1 MKIVIYGT
9 YIAFEKISYN
19 MNKKNESIN
28 EKIYIQSV
36 FSQHQF
42 VSKVLVY

>member
-9 YIAFEKISYN
+9 YIAFDKILYN
-19 MNKKNESIN
+19 RNKKNENIN

-36 FSQHQF
+36 FLQHQF
-42 VSKVLVY
+42 VSKVLLC